1 MKFEC
6 IKGMATN
13 DNLEVIVMQ
22 GDVVICK
29 EVNDGEVIVEGK
41 EGWCGE
47 VEITLTPKQF
57 IEHFKYIFKH

>member
-22 GDVVICK
+22 GDVVICT
-29 EVNDGEVIVEGK
+29 EVNDGEIIIEGK
-41 EGWCGE
+41 AGWCCG
-47 VEITLTPKQF
+47 VDITFTPKQF
-57 IEHFKYIFKH
+57 IEHFKYI